1 MRTTKQ
7 LNRYRG
13 IHREGKEREMTAT
26 PNRRT
31 VVLGAIG
38 AATALGLFKD
48 EAMAAGDL
56 AARFK
61 DLSQN
66 GNSTCSAKFTESIA
80 TMPAMSRIT
89 GSCCSPMEMKRYVE
103 QVNGLAK
110 YRSIPMI
117 PSDPYD
123 IPAGIAQKM
132 IPYYDLKLTGDE
144 QKAYDYAM
152 ANSEEKGPCCCP
164 CWRWKT
170 YGGLAKYLIH
180 EHGFTGKQIVDVW
193 DLSDGCGGGM

>member
-1 MRTTKQ
+1 
-7 LNRYRG
+7 
-13 IHREGKEREMTAT
+13 MTRT

-31 VVLGAIG
+31 VILGVFG
-38 AATALGLFKD
+38 AATAAGFLGP
-48 EAMAAGDL
+48 DL
-56 AARFK
+56 AIAADDPELTKRFK
-61 DLSQN
+61 DLSEN

-80 TMPAMSRIT
+80 TMPAMARIK
-89 GSCCSPMEMKRYVE
+89 GSCCSPMELKRYRE
-103 QVNGLAK
+103 QVNGLTQ
-110 YRSIPMI
+110 YRAIPMI

-123 IPAGIAQKM
+123 IPAATAQQM
-132 IPYYDLKLTGDE
+132 LPYYDLKLTGDE

-164 CWRWKT
+164 CWRWRV

-180 EHGFTGKQIVDVW
+180 EHGFDGRQIVNVW

>member
-1 MRTTKQ
+1 MVR
-7 LNRYRG
+7 N
-13 IHREGKEREMTAT
+13 
-26 PNRRT
+26 PNRRM
-31 VVLGAIG
+31 VVLSGVFG
-38 AATALGLFKD
+38 AATLTGVFKD
-48 EAMAAGDL
+48 SNFAIAADDPEL
-56 AARFK
+56 AKRFK

-103 QVNGLAK
+103 QVNGLTK
-110 YRSIPMI
+110 YRDIEMI

-132 IPYYDLKLTGDE
+132 MPYYDVNLIGVE
-144 QKAYDYAM
+144 QQAYDYAM
-152 ANSEEKGPCCCP
+152 ANSEEKGPCCCQ

-170 YGGLAKYLIH
+170 YGGLAKYLVRK
-180 EHGFTGKQIVDVW
+180 HGFDGKQIVDVW

>member
-1 MRTTKQ
+1 MIRT
-7 LNRYRG
+7 
-13 IHREGKEREMTAT
+13 
-26 PNRRT
+26 PSRRT
-31 VVLGAIG
+31 VVLGGVFG
-38 AATALGLFKD
+38 AATLTGLFKNSD
-48 EAMAAGDL
+48 IAIAADDPEL
-56 AARFK
+56 TKRFK
-61 DLSQN
+61 ELSQN

-110 YRSIPMI
+110 YRAIEMV

-123 IPAGIAQKM
+123 IPAGTAQKL
-132 IPYYDLKLTGDE
+132 IPYYDTKLTVDE

-164 CWRWKT
+164 CWRWKV
-170 YGGLAKYLIH
+170 YGGLAKYLIR
-180 EHGFTGKQIVDVW
+180 EHAFTGKQIVDVW
-193 DLSDGCGGGM
+193 DLSDGCVGGM